1 MQLHFA
7 HASFATARDRS
18 LDREPGMTCT
28 IGQCRPESRGSIHI
42 RSNQAGESPHI
53 RPNFLSDQIDRDAA
67 VAGMQIARRIIENPA
82 MDEYRAFE
90 MNPGSDIN
98 TYDEWLDFARNNGQT
113 TYHVTGTC
121 KMGQDPMA
129 VVDEELRVKGIESL
143 RGIDASVM
151 PTVPS
156 GNTNAPTIMIAEKAA
171 DMILGNVALPAAEV
185 EVASP
190 IPRKTPARA
199 A

>member
-1 MQLHFA
+1 
-7 HASFATARDRS
+7 
-18 LDREPGMTCT
+18 MTCT

-143 RGIDASVM
+143 RVIDASVM

-156 GNTNAPTIMIAEKAA
+156 GNTNAPTIMIAEKGA
-171 DMILGNVALPAAEV
+171 DMI
-185 EVASP
+185 
-190 IPRKTPARA
+190 RA
-199 A
+199 ARKNRSVA